1 MLTKIQELQQSALQE
16 ISAAQD
22 EKTLQDIAVKFLG
35 RKGRLTE
42 ILRELKNLSS
52 EEKSKIGKASNE
64 LKLELENKISE
75 KESELENARF
85 AKLAETEW
93 IDPTQPGTETPRGT
107 LHPITQAIREA
118 KKIFTSMGFVVAKG
132 PQIEDD
138 FHNFTALNIPADHPA
153 RDTQDTLFLENDSE
167 LENHEQKK
175 LLRTQTSSVQI
186 RWMKNHKPPFRIIAP
201 GRVFRKDDF
210 DASHSP
216 MFHQLEGL
224 IVDRDIS
231 LANMKAVMEEAV
243 RQLINPK
250 AKFRFRTSYFPFVE
264 PGLEMDMSCTI
275 CRGDGCSA
283 CKRTGWIEIVGCGLV
298 HPNVLK
304 NVEIDPEKWSG
315 FAFGFGI
322 DRMIMLRH
330 QVKDLRLLFEN
341 DLRFLKQFG

>member
-1 MLTKIQELQQSALQE
+1 MLEKLENLKTEAITAITSAENAEKLREIEVEL
-16 ISAAQD
+16 
-22 EKTLQDIAVKFLG
+22 LG
-35 RKGRLTE
+35 RKGKLTK
-42 ILRELKNLSS
+42 ILRGLKDLSPK
-52 EEKSKIGKASNE
+52 EKGEVGKASNE
-64 LKLELENKISE
+64 LKLEIEAKITEKSSE
-75 KESELENARF
+75 IENARF
-85 AKLAETEW
+85 GKLAEEEW
-93 IDPTQPGTETPRGT
+93 IDPTQPGVEAPRGS
-107 LHPITQAIREA
+107 LHPLTQAIREA
-118 KKIFTSMGFVVAKG
+118 EKVFTGMGFTVATG

-138 FHNFTALNIPADHPA
+138 FHNFTALNIPEDHPA
-153 RDTQDTLFLENDSE
+153 RDAQDTLFLSE
-167 LENHEQKK
+167 EEGK

-186 RWMKNHKPPFRIIAP
+186 RWMENNKPPFRIIAP

-224 IVDRDIS
+224 VVDKDIS

-243 RQLINPK
+243 RQLINPE

-275 CRGDGCSA
+275 CGGEGCSV

-304 NVEIDPEKWSG
+304 NVNIDPEKWSG

-322 DRMIMLRH
+322 DRMVMLKH
-330 QVKDLRLLFEN
+330 QIKDMRLIFEN
-341 DLRFLKQFG
+341 DLRFLRQF